1 MVTTI
6 AEDMKKLTENIIVA
20 NDVRVKALG
29 ALVSDTHRTLDGFSK
44 DRRKMAAQQT
54 RDLAHFMDGLS
65 RNVQGLLKSAQ
76 GMVQR
81 FRKDNVQMSKEQAKS
96 LAAFVN
102 NLVAGVGSM
111 LDGFQK
117 DHAHISRELR
127 DKLAREISDIQRDVE
142 RILEDA
148 DTLVGQFGADMT
160 RARKAW
166 QGMSAALA
174 RVRKAGLL
182 TPEIDA
188 AERVTTVKQA
198 AREAPGKK
206 RTSAKSKGSR
216 RKVGSNV

>member
-117 DHAHISRELR
+117 DHAHISGELR

>member
-29 ALVSDTHRTLDGFSK
+29 ALVSDTHRTLDGFSR
-44 DRRKMAAQQT
+44 DRRKMATQQT

-127 DKLAREISDIQRDVE
+127 GKLAQEINDIQRDVE

-166 QGMSAALA
+166 QGMSAALTRA
-174 RVRKAGLL
+174 RKAGLL

-188 AERVTTVKQA
+188 AGRVTTVKQA

-206 RTSAKSKGSR
+206 RTSAKSKSGR

>member
-1 MVTTI
+1 MVMTI

-20 NDVRVKALG
+20 NDVRVRALG

-166 QGMSAALA
+166 QGMSAALTRA
-174 RVRKAGLL
+174 RKAGLL

-188 AERVTTVKQA
+188 AERVTTVKHA
-198 AREAPGKK
+198 KREAPGKK

-216 RKVGSNV
+216 RKVESGV

>member
-1 MVTTI
+1 MVMTI

-44 DRRKMAAQQT
+44 DRKKMAAQQT
-54 RDLAHFMDGLS
+54 RDLASFMNGLS
-65 RNVQGLLKSAQ
+65 RNVQGLLKSAR
-76 GMVQR
+76 GMVQQ
-81 FRKDNVQMSKEQAKS
+81 FRKDNVQMSKEQAKN
-96 LAAFVN
+96 LAVFVN

-117 DHAHISRELR
+117 DHTHISRELR
-127 DKLAREISDIQRDVE
+127 DKLAREIGDIQRDVE

-160 RARKAW
+160 RAKRAW
-166 QGMSAALA
+166 KSMSAALTRA
-174 RVRKAGLL
+174 RKAGLI

-188 AERVTTVKQA
+188 EERVTTAKQA
-198 AREAPGKK
+198 TREAPSKK
-206 RTSAKSKGSR
+206 RTCAKSKVNR
-216 RKVGSNV
+216 RKVGSGV